1 MKTMSNKNK
10 RVAIIASSGGLETAY
25 KVLNIATAAAALEAE
40 VAVFFTFDGLSII
53 HKDAATSLLTLGPVN
68 EHLKENLAKAGVP
81 TVAEL
86 IDTAKESSVKL
97 IACQMTMDVMG
108 LDRSHFIDGVDVGG
122 AATFLDFAFDA
133 DVTLNF

>member
-1 MKTMSNKNK
+1 MNTMSDKNK

-40 VAVFFTFDGLSII
+40 VAVFFTFDGRSII
-53 HKDAATSLLTLGPVN
+53 HKDAASLLTLGPGK
-68 EHLKENLAKAGVP
+68 EHLKENFAKAGVP
-81 TVAEL
+81 TVSEL
-86 IDTAKESSVKL
+86 IDTAKESGVKL

-108 LDRSHFIDGVDVGG
+108 LDRSHFIDGVDVAG

>member
-1 MKTMSNKNK
+1 MADKKK
-10 RVAIIASSGGLETAY
+10 RVAIIASTGGLETAY
-25 KVLNIATAAAALEAE
+25 KVLNIATAAAALDAE

-53 HKDAATSLLTLGPVN
+53 HKDAASMLQLGPGK
-68 EHLKENLAKAGVP
+68 EHLKENFAKAGVP
-81 TVAEL
+81 TIPEL
-86 IDTAKESSVKL
+86 LNMAKESGVKL

-133 DVTLNF
+133 DVTLSF